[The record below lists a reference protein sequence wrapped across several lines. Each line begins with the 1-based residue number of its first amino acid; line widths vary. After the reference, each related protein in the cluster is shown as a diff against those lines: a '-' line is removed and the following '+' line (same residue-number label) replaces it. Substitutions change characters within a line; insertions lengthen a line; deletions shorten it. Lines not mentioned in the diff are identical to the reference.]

1 MRSRTRIQFHHSLQ
15 SVSSS
20 TMLQYR
26 RKCKTHEFLFLS
38 FLCSYNGER
47 KGKWSRPHIHVI
59 NLKKEENIFTPA
71 QRKKNAQLCPL
82 LLLPVARH
90 QTTARPRRVDEI
102 KIIPNRKKKKKKKK
116 AYSGERG
123 EQHVVGCA
131 QSTQQRWVLV
141 LYNVGVYSTTRSCAG
156 LNIGP

>member
-1 MRSRTRIQFHHSLQ
+1 MNLPIPER
-15 SVSSS
+15 SS
-20 TMLQYR
+20 TSN
-26 RKCKTHEFLFLS
+26 K
-38 FLCSYNGER
+38 
-47 KGKWSRPHIHVI
+47 
-59 NLKKEENIFTPA
+59 
-71 QRKKNAQLCPL
+71 RKKMRKKA
-82 LLLPVARH
+82 
-90 QTTARPRRVDEI
+90 TTKMR
-102 KIIPNRKKKKKKKK
+102 KKKKKKKKK